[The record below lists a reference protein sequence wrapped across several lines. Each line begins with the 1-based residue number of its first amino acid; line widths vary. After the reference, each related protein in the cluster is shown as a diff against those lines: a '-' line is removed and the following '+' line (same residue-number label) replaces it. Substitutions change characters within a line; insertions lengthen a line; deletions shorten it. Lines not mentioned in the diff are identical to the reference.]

1 VLHITSG
8 DSAAQGIRDAG
19 IPGNVL
25 PRRDLLH
32 EGPVPQG
39 ITLDQLRVTRARFME
54 GLIQGKEP
62 LVLQANGEVIA
73 APRGRTVARDFWD
86 TEVRLT
92 PVGRE
97 VLQGNKDRAKVNGI
111 DRWLGGVHLSGPD
124 ARWRWDQAAQR
135 VRDIAA

>member
-1 VLHITSG
+1 
-8 DSAAQGIRDAG
+8 
-19 IPGNVL
+19 
-25 PRRDLLH
+25 LLH